1 MFIRI
6 TTTLEGEFLVVNT
19 HHIITVRRGSDFC
32 MITLINGEKIYTNES
47 FESLMNRLSSKG

>member
-6 TTTLEGEFLVVNT
+6 TTTLEGEFLVVST

-47 FESLMNRLSSKG
+47 FESLMNRLSSK

>member
-32 MITLINGEKIYTNES
+32 MITLINNGEKIYTNES
-47 FESLMNRLSSKG
+47 FESLMNRLSSK